1 MATRTA
7 PAHMMRPADT
17 LSDNMRK
24 SIGLAPLGKP
34 DPMPGRRTLL
44 EYIDAHG
51 PMPASAMNHAGPGH
65 TPQLIWLQ
73 KEGYAECD
81 RNGEKGATWDIT
93 ALGRRWIVRIDGEPV
108 KPRTI
113 AYAGNAT
120 EALETRWPD
129 VRGGASRAFE
139 IQSRGMQ

>member
-1 MATRTA
+1 
-7 PAHMMRPADT
+7 MMRPADT

-51 PMPASAMNHAGPGH
+51 PMRAADMNAAGPGH
-65 TPQLIWLQ
+65 TPQLVWLQ
-73 KEGYAECD
+73 KEGYIESD
-81 RNGEKGATWDIT
+81 RSGENGATWDIT
-93 ALGRRWIVRIDGEPV
+93 QLGRRWIVKIDGEPV

-113 AYAGNAT
+113 AYSGCVT
-120 EALETRWPD
+120 ESPDRLWPD
-129 VRGGASRAFE
+129 VRGGGAVAFGIASRGV
-139 IQSRGMQ
+139 ST